1 MITTLT
7 HSAFYEII
15 KYKCLFIGMK
25 YKNKEGKRNE
35 IEIPLFSKECSFY
48 VCDQHAYYFCSGL
61 L

>member
-1 MITTLT
+1 
-7 HSAFYEII
+7 
-15 KYKCLFIGMK
+15 MK